1 LIVTPGLAATMGA
14 ESREIIRAYNPESAA
29 RGFASVVA
37 ALTGPT
43 VREEVLPGIECMPK
57 A

>member
-1 LIVTPGLAATMGA
+1 MGA

-29 RGFASVVA
+29 QGFASVVA